1 MLTCSKKPFKHELGG
16 GEYWENEAL
25 HTKIDG
31 FGTRYNGDE
40 LAYMPFQACPD
51 DDENGGLG
59 LNNGQ
64 ETPTG
69 RPLSLSRVKAE
80 VRLLRGLLYLHRNPG
95 NKRTGKVRGIW
106 PNDVLTRSSL
116 NYSVSA

>member
-1 MLTCSKKPFKHELGG
+1 MPSFMRGSHGAFLRAERLSAGAVAAQSKSPH
-16 GEYWENEAL
+16 
-25 HTKIDG
+25 
-31 FGTRYNGDE
+31 
-40 LAYMPFQACPD
+40 
-51 DDENGGLG
+51 DENGGFG

-95 NKRTGKVRGIW
+95 NKRIGTIIGTYPMTV
-106 PNDVLTRSSL
+106 
-116 NYSVSA
+116 

>member
-1 MLTCSKKPFKHELGG
+1 MF
-16 GEYWENEAL
+16 
-25 HTKIDG
+25 
-31 FGTRYNGDE
+31 
-40 LAYMPFQACPD
+40 
-51 DDENGGLG
+51 DDENGGFG

-95 NKRTGKVRGIW
+95 NKRTGKVRGTY
-106 PNDVLTRSSL
+106 PMTF
-116 NYSVSA
+116 

>member
-1 MLTCSKKPFKHELGG
+1 MCQDAKKIICQGLGKNQRFLNP
-16 GEYWENEAL
+16 EPQVY
-25 HTKIDG
+25 
-31 FGTRYNGDE
+31 
-40 LAYMPFQACPD
+40 
-51 DDENGGLG
+51 DDENGGFG

-95 NKRTGKVRGIW
+95 NKHIGGVRGIE
-106 PNDVLTRSSL
+106 PTDRPTRSSL
-116 NYSVSA
+116 NPSASA